1 MTQVSVTDGSV
12 CENGSLHPHNTH
24 IRVVSISWQS
34 EHNNNINISDILT
47 PLTGSSSTIPHHKSN
62 RKKTHNGQT
71 FWADIK
77 YQRVKYLVLSWN
89 VSKTWQ
95 LDAGIVGAQRTLS
108 GSQEERGSRGFDN
121 PCDNIPSPLS
131 ILLSTESEVCSL
143 MAWPLNQSR
152 LSPSHFHAQLCPIL
166 LWPILSRLES
176 FREKRDLREFGGDNQ
191 SHATDWSWWVAGARG
206 PRPGPGDVTHTR
218 WRLYLIVTWIW

>member
-1 MTQVSVTDGSV
+1 MECQLLMASCVRMAHYTPTILTSEWSQYPDNQNTTTISTSVTFWHH
-12 CENGSLHPHNTH
+12 SL
-24 IRVVSISWQS
+24 R
-34 EHNNNINISDILT
+34 
-47 PLTGSSSTIPHHKSN
+47 LTGSSSTSLRHKSN

-108 GSQEERGSRGFDN
+108 VAHMRRAGAVIILVITFHRHWVFYWA
-121 PCDNIPSPLS
+121 PSLKS
-131 ILLSTESEVCSL
+131 
-143 MAWPLNQSR
+143 AAWWPLNQSR

-176 FREKRDLREFGGDNQ
+176 FEGKRDFRELEGDNQ
-191 SHATDWSWWVAGARG
+191 SHATD
-206 PRPGPGDVTHTR
+206 
-218 WRLYLIVTWIW
+218 